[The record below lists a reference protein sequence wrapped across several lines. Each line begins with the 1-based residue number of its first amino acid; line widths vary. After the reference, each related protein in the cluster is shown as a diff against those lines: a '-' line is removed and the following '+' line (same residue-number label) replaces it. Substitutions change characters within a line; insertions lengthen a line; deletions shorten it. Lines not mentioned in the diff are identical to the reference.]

1 MLVQQSV
8 VELLCAVG
16 VVTQH
21 AVSVVA
27 VVAVVHI
34 FFFATSVC

>member
-21 AVSVVA
+21 GVLVVAIVSVVP
-27 VVAVVHI
+27 VVI
-34 FFFATSVC
+34 FATLVC